1 MGHTKGEKTSVR
13 TNLSDMIAFYKMQI
27 KKFNKIGIGN
37 KTEWNTVVT
46 DNLIDITK
54 KRLMELQSRSW
65 NLKGRNNGVI

>member
-1 MGHTKGEKTSVR
+1 MSVR

-27 KKFNKIGIGN
+27 QKFNKIGIGN

-46 DNLIDITK
+46 DNLINITK

>member
-1 MGHTKGEKTSVR
+1 MSVR

-46 DNLIDITK
+46 DNLINITK

>member
-1 MGHTKGEKTSVR
+1 MSVR